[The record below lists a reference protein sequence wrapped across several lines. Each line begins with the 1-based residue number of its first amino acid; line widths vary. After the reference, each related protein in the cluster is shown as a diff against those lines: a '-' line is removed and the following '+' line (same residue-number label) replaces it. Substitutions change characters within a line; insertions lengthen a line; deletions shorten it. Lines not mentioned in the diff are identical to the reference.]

1 MLLFVEI
8 LGFRIIGS
16 ELHAK
21 EAFAGGSWHV
31 SDASSRD
38 PVVHAIFQ
46 AADIAGDLQLLQGK
60 LVGVLI
66 SIGCANIIAIT
77 ERNLENWSLAGGHLR
92 MENGGREMS
101 LRVFFYI

>member
-1 MLLFVEI
+1 M
-8 LGFRIIGS
+8 
-16 ELHAK
+16 
-21 EAFAGGSWHV
+21 
-31 SDASSRD
+31 
-38 PVVHAIFQ
+38 VHAIFQ

-77 ERNLENWSLAGGHLR
+77 ERNLENWSLAGGLLR

-101 LRVFFYI
+101 LGVFFYI

>member
-21 EAFAGGSWHV
+21 EAFVGGSWHV

-77 ERNLENWSLAGGHLR
+77 ERNLENWSLAGGLLR

-101 LRVFFYI
+101 LGVFLYI

>member
-8 LGFRIIGS
+8 LGFRIIRS

-77 ERNLENWSLAGGHLR
+77 ERNLENWSLAGGLLR

-101 LRVFFYI
+101 LGVFFYI

>member
-1 MLLFVEI
+1 M
-8 LGFRIIGS
+8 
-16 ELHAK
+16 
-21 EAFAGGSWHV
+21 
-31 SDASSRD
+31 
-38 PVVHAIFQ
+38 VHAIFQ

-77 ERNLENWSLAGGHLR
+77 ERNLENWSLAGGLLR

-101 LRVFFYI
+101 LGVFFFI